1 MRVLVIG
8 AGGMLGSD
16 LLREWPGDELI
27 PATRRD
33 ADLRHPAQVRSLI
46 SSHRPDWVVLAAA
59 FTDVDGSERTPEEA
73 YAINE
78 GGTVNVAKSA
88 EESGARVLY
97 VSTDYVFDGT
107 SSHPYEPEDAVS
119 PLGVYG
125 DSKAKGEVALRTYSS
140 QWCIVRTSWLF
151 GARGTSFPEK
161 ILSVAKTRPELKVV
175 SDQIG
180 SPTYTRDLVTAIRTL
195 VKGDARGILNATNAG
210 ACSWFEFAEEILKQ
224 ARLNNPIRPISTA
237 EAARLA
243 KRPAYSVLSPASLNS
258 RGIFLRAWQEALP
271 DYLQELREF
280 GKLI

>member
-1 MRVLVIG
+1 MQTS
-8 AGGMLGSD
+8 A
-16 LLREWPGDELI
+16 I
-27 PATRRD
+27 PRRSVPD
-33 ADLRHPAQVRSLI
+33 FEP
-46 SSHRPDWVVLAAA
+46 RPDWVVLAAA
-59 FTDVDGSERTPEEA
+59 FTNVDGSERTPEAA

-78 GGTVNVAKSA
+78 GGTANVAKSA

-161 ILSVAKTRPELKVV
+161 ILSVAKTRPELK
-175 SDQIG
+175 SF
-180 SPTYTRDLVTAIRTL
+180 PTRSAPPPTP
-195 VKGDARGILNATNAG
+195 ATSSRPFELWSRRCPRNSECHQCRPPVPG
-210 ACSWFEFAEEILKQ
+210 FEFAEEILKQ

-271 DYLQELREF
+271 DYLHELREF